1 MLNLFNLFLITKNT
15 KYRTL
20 IFAIHAGKPAHNGP
34 GACSAI
40 DCVCLILTVFVPL
53 TVIGMPDWGIE
64 IPQKKMTNLDSIGI
78 SAFFPICKIFT
89 KSVKSYW
96 NLKHFGTESHSW
108 LIEWNCSELVF
119 DVIFVFEK
127 KKSPQRV
134 CLFDICCCVIV
145 NVNVSKEH
153 YNCIGVNL
161 MDGMDEAWGA
171 D

>member
-34 GACSAI
+34 GACIAI

-78 SAFFPICKIFT
+78 SAFFSNLQNIYKKRKILL
-89 KSVKSYW
+89 KSQALW
-96 NLKHFGTESHSW
+96 N
-108 LIEWNCSELVF
+108 
-119 DVIFVFEK
+119 
-127 KKSPQRV
+127 
-134 CLFDICCCVIV
+134 
-145 NVNVSKEH
+145 
-153 YNCIGVNL
+153 
-161 MDGMDEAWGA
+161 
-171 D
+171 